1 MMPLPHA
8 LGRALV
14 LGASVALLAGGAPWS
29 IAQPAAPQPAAQP
42 AAVQPPGSP
51 APNAI
56 EGLEV
61 GTEGGKVIVRM
72 KLREPMANPPAGFS
86 LTNPPRI
93 AFDFPNTANAMGKS
107 TQDVKEGDL
116 RSIRVGQSANR
127 TRVVFSLD
135 KASRFDAAVDGSSVV
150 ITLQPSMTAS
160 APTAVSESTHFAT
173 AAPGA
178 KPHSVR
184 AINFKRGKGGEGQV
198 VIDLSDPGAGID
210 LKQSGKSIIVEL
222 PQTEL
227 PVALERRF
235 DVTDFGTPV
244 DSMEVTSQGD
254 RVRMVIN
261 ARGRWEQSAYQTDN
275 RFIVEVKPMVERPD
289 QLTKPKAGYTGEKLS
304 LNFQNVEVRAVLQV
318 IADFTGLN
326 IITSDTVSGNLT
338 LRLKDVPWDQAL
350 DIILQAKGLDARKT
364 GNVVWIA
371 PRDEIATKEKLAL
384 EAQQQIAELEPLRTE
399 SFQLNYQKAEA
410 FQKILSDTN
419 QRILSKRGTAVIDPR
434 TNTLFI
440 NDTPSKLDEIRSL
453 IKQIDVAQRQ
463 VLIES
468 RIVEATDTFSKNL
481 GARLGF
487 TDTALFGGGIPGV
500 GGGGVRGLLTGTA
513 RSAGVQTGQTDDY
526 PEAFFPDSFSVNLPA
541 DPINGRTPGQF
552 AISLFNAGLTRFV
565 NLEISALQADGKG
578 KIVSSP
584 RVITGDN
591 IEAQIEQGSEIPYQ
605 QATSS
610 GATSI
615 SFRKATLSLKVKPQI
630 TPDDNV
636 IMKLEVH
643 KDSRGEETIAGPS
656 IDTKQVNTEVL
667 VENGGTVSIGG
678 IFIQE
683 EQKTVTKVPLLGDVP
698 LFGVLF
704 RQENNKND
712 RRELLIFVTPK
723 ILRDAV
729 SAR

>member
-1 MMPLPHA
+1 MIRQP
-8 LGRALV
+8 LV
-14 LGASVALLAGGAPWS
+14 LLRAIAVGASALLLAAAAGFS
-29 IAQPAAPQPAAQP
+29 TAQPASAQ
-42 AAVQPPGSP
+42 
-51 APNAI
+51 NAI
-56 EGLEV
+56 EGLTV
-61 GTEGGKVIVRM
+61 GTEADRLVVRL
-72 KLREPMANPPAGFS
+72 KLKDPLGDPPAGFS

-93 AFDFPNTANAMGKS
+93 AFDFPDTINAMGKAV
-107 TQDVKEGDL
+107 QEVKEGDL
-116 RSIRVGQSANR
+116 RSVRIGQSANR
-127 TRVVFSLD
+127 TRLVLNLD
-135 KASRFDAAVDGSSVV
+135 KAASYTTALEGQNVV
-150 ITLQPSMTAS
+150 ITLRPVAATTAE
-160 APTAVSESTHFAT
+160 PTHFAD
-173 AAPGA
+173 AAPSPTG
-178 KPHSVR
+178 HQVR
-184 AINFKRGKGGEGQV
+184 SIDFKRGRNGEGQV
-198 VIDLSDPGAGID
+198 IIDLSDPGAGID
-210 LKQSGKSIIVEL
+210 LKQTGKSIIVEL
-222 PQTEL
+222 LQTQL
-227 PVALERRF
+227 PIALQRRF

-244 DSMEVTSQGD
+244 DYMEATTQGD
-254 RVRMVIN
+254 RARLVIN
-261 ARGRWEQSAYQTDN
+261 ARGRWEQSAYQADT
-275 RFIVEVKPMVERPD
+275 RFIVEVKPVVERPD
-289 QLTKPKAGYTGEKLS
+289 QFAKPKAKYIGEKLS

-384 EAQQQIAELEPLRTE
+384 EAQQQISELEPLRTE

-410 FQKILSDTN
+410 FQKILSDSA
-419 QRILSKRGTAVIDPR
+419 QKMLSKRGSAVIDPR

-440 NDTPSKLDEIRSL
+440 NDTPSKLDEVRAL
-453 IKQIDVAQRQ
+453 IKQIDVPSRQ

-487 TDTALFGGGIPGV
+487 TDLNGLAGGIPGL
-500 GGGGVRGLLTGTA
+500 GGGDVRTLVTGNV
-513 RSAGVQTGQTDDY
+513 RSAGVQTLQTPTY
-526 PEAFFPDSFSVNLPA
+526 EESFFPDSFSVHLPA
-541 DPINGRTPGQF
+541 DPINGRPPGQF

-578 KIVSSP
+578 KIISSP
-584 RVITGDN
+584 RVITADN
-591 IEAQIEQGSEIPYQ
+591 VEAIIEQGTEIPYQ

-636 IMKLEVH
+636 IMRLEVH
-643 KDSRGEETIAGPS
+643 KDSVGENTIAGPS

-678 IFIQE
+678 IFTQDESKI
-683 EQKTVTKVPLLGDVP
+683 VNKVPLLGDVP
-698 LFGVLF
+698 LLGVLF
-704 RQENNKND
+704 KQEANKND

-723 ILRDAV
+723 IVRDAV